1 MNRGKM
7 RRSKKNIILTALL
20 VCSLLAAAVSTVL
33 AQDNPT
39 EPEVAVTIFWREGC
53 PHCEEEIPFLQE
65 LAVKFPQVTINGF
78 EVGSHS
84 GNREYFFALGDAM
97 GFDTS
102 GVPVTV
108 IGDQYWI
115 GYDEATGEAIRKTV
129 EGYLK
134 TGAGDPAERWGID
147 LSNTTRALNDTEA
160 QETGSGS
167 SVWIGAV
174 AALLAVSYALGMI
187 LGKKKSAALKS
198 KKH

>member
-1 MNRGKM
+1 
-7 RRSKKNIILTALL
+7 
-20 VCSLLAAAVSTVL
+20 
-33 AQDNPT
+33 
-39 EPEVAVTIFWREGC
+39 
-53 PHCEEEIPFLQE
+53 
-65 LAVKFPQVTINGF
+65 
-78 EVGSHS
+78 
-84 GNREYFFALGDAM
+84 M